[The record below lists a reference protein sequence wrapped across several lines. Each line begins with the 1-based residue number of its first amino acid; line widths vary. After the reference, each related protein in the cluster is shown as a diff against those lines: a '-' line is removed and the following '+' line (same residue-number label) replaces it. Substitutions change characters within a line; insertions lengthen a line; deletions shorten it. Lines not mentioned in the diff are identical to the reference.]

1 MVIIERI
8 LRGEFI
14 NPSTFLGALFYALVF
29 LMVTLLAIRS
39 LRLALVP
46 LQRRLID
53 RTPATFLSQLGQI
66 FIYIMAFIL
75 YALYAHVIPELRSLG
90 TALLAG
96 VSVASILLGLA
107 AQNTLGNLIAGLS
120 LLLYRP
126 FQVGDSVQLTAPTGI
141 EIGKVVDLTLGY
153 TVIRTPEDRQIVV
166 PNSVMANQAIIKP
179 GS

>member
-1 MVIIERI
+1 
-8 LRGEFI
+8 
-14 NPSTFLGALFYALVF
+14 
-29 LMVTLLAIRS
+29 
-39 LRLALVP
+39 
-46 LQRRLID
+46 
-53 RTPATFLSQLGQI
+53 
-66 FIYIMAFIL
+66 
-75 YALYAHVIPELRSLG
+75 
-90 TALLAG
+90 
-96 VSVASILLGLA
+96 LA